1 MLFLGQRGVRFPRKV
16 PPMNIRP
23 KLLSRLVVTSAVLW
37 SNGAEDLLAQAGHR
51 LDRRANQVVVGPDHW
66 QHWEF
71 APGTIEVSSLGAVRP
86 NRVRKN
92 TNAALDIVDFLR
104 YNPPDYLS
112 KKEPEDI
119 ALLDAI
125 QGGSNRAGVVAV
137 LDGDLTTYWEPDPV
151 AENVDLSSQWWFTV
165 DLGRV
170 VFINK
175 IALKFVAEGM
185 GDPFLLFDVLVSDG
199 QKPVQAIG
207 GSSLEF
213 FPVLQTLKPNKSQ
226 RTFEVE
232 LDPIGLDQRRAVGRL
247 VQVVVQA
254 SDFGRGREVSPAEYD
269 QLPAEDRGIV
279 EYSKRQ
285 ADGREIVVKRAV
297 YEALDPQRQGTV
309 RYFRRERPRLAELE
323 VWTQGDDLASGAL
336 RRNGSISTTVP
347 GSINPQLMIDGD
359 VTSVEG
365 LSLFNIENRLEDEL
379 FIDLGSFFWIHS
391 HRMSFTEYALGN
403 YRLEFSDGSREVDGG
418 LKWTTA
424 MRREQVKRSVAG
436 ALNVDGNDFDPVKG
450 RFFRLV
456 FEVEHVRLPNRSAS
470 RLSEIQLF
478 GEGFLPEV
486 QLESDLIRLG
496 GSRNLV
502 ALEWDA
508 HTPPGTEVQLQTR
521 TGDTLGEILHYFKK
535 DGTEISETA
544 YNKLLSIFRGEVV
557 SEEVA
562 GADWE
567 PWSAPY
573 SDPGGSPI
581 TSPSP
586 REFLKV
592 RATLRSAAPDVAAS
606 LSGLR
611 LHFAEPVARR
621 LLGEVVPSQV
631 DRLGAEVPFSV
642 YVRPEFDAGDG
653 GFNELL
659 LEAPAGMELTYNEL
673 LGSADGEH
681 FSPLAAAVLA
691 ATADRVHLSF
701 ARLGPESEVAVLRID
716 FAGRLFSRGGPLKV
730 QLRQGEDGEGI
741 WQRVD
746 RGEAV
751 EAVGRNR
758 LLVVGQPQQH
768 SIFADLVVEP
778 AVLTPN
784 GDGVNDEV
792 ALRFSVVLVEGSQ
805 RVEATIYD
813 LAGRWVRQLA
823 EQRDFASGVY
833 EMGWNGR
840 NEKGTLVPPGVYAIH
855 LRLNANTSGAELG
868 REELVRT
875 LVVAY

>member
-1 MLFLGQRGVRFPRKV
+1 
-16 PPMNIRP
+16 MNIRT
-23 KLLSRLVVTSAVLW
+23 KFLSRLVVVSAVLW

-51 LDRRANQVVVGPDHW
+51 IDRRANQVVVGPDHW
-66 QHWEF
+66 KDWEF
-71 APGTIEVSSLGAVRP
+71 APGTIEVSPLGEVQP

-112 KKEPEDI
+112 KKDPEAI
-119 ALLDAI
+119 VLLDAI

-170 VFINK
+170 VFIDK
-175 IALKFVAEGM
+175 IALKFVEEGM

-232 LDPIGLDQRRAVGRL
+232 LDPTGLDQRRAVGRL
-247 VQVVVQA
+247 IQVVVQA

-269 QLPAEDRGIV
+269 ELPAEARGIV

-285 ADGREIVVKRAV
+285 ADGREIAVKREV

-436 ALNVDGNDFDPVKG
+436 ALNVDGNDFDPIKG

-573 SDPGGSPI
+573 DDPGGSPI

-631 DRLGAEVPFSV
+631 GRLGAEVPFSV

-659 LEAPAGMELTYNEL
+659 LEAPAGLELTYHEL
-673 LGSADGEH
+673 LGSADGAD

-701 ARLGPESEVAVLRID
+701 APLGPESEVAVLRMD

-730 QLRQGEDGEGI
+730 QLRRGEDGEGI

-758 LLVVGQPQQH
+758 LLVVGQPQQR

-792 ALRFSVVLVEGSQ
+792 ALRFSVVLVEGNQ

-833 EMGWNGR
+833 EMGWNGKT
-840 NEKGTLVPPGVYAIH
+840 EEGTLVPPGVYAIH
-855 LRLNANTSGAELG
+855 LRLDANTSGAELG

>member
-1 MLFLGQRGVRFPRKV
+1 
-16 PPMNIRP
+16 MNSP
-23 KLLSRLVVTSAVLW
+23 KLLSRLVVASAALW
-37 SNGAEDLLAQAGHR
+37 ANGAEDLLAQAGHR
-51 LDRRANQVVVGPDHW
+51 IDRRANQVVVEADHW
-66 QHWEF
+66 QRWEF
-71 APGTIEVSSLGAVRP
+71 APGTIEVSPLGEVRP

-104 YNPPDYLS
+104 HNPPDYLS
-112 KKEPEDI
+112 KKEPEAI

-125 QGGSNRAGVVAV
+125 QGGSNRAGVVAA

-151 AENVDLSSQWWFTV
+151 AEHVDMSSQWWFTV

-170 VFINK
+170 VFIDK
-175 IALKFVAEGM
+175 IALKFVEEGM

-226 RTFEVE
+226 RTFAVE
-232 LDPIGLDQRRAVGRL
+232 LDPVGLDQRRAVARF

-279 EYSKRQ
+279 EYRKRQ
-285 ADGREIVVKRAV
+285 VDGREIAVKREV
-297 YEALDPQRQGTV
+297 YEALDPQRQGAI

-391 HRMSFTEYALGN
+391 HRMSFTEYTLGN

-424 MRREQVKRSVAG
+424 MRREQVKRGVAG
-436 ALNVDGNDFDPVKG
+436 ALNVDGNDFDPIKG

-508 HTPPGTEVQLQTR
+508 HAPSGTEVQLQTR

-544 YNKLLSIFRGEVV
+544 YNKLLSIFRGEIVA
-557 SEEVA
+557 EEVA

-567 PWSAPY
+567 PWSTPY
-573 SDPGGSPI
+573 DDPAGSPI

-592 RATLRSAAPDVAAS
+592 RATLRSASPDVAAS

-611 LHFAEPVARR
+611 LRFAEPVARR

-631 DRLGAEVPFSV
+631 ERLGVEAPFAV
-642 YVRPEFDAGDG
+642 YVRPEFDPGDG

-659 LEAPAGMELTYNEL
+659 LEAPAGMELTYREL
-673 LGSADGEH
+673 LGSADGAD

-691 ATADRVHLSF
+691 ASADRVHLSF
-701 ARLGPESEVAVLRID
+701 APLGPESEVAVLRID

-730 QLRQGEDGEGI
+730 QLRRGEDGEGI

-751 EAVGRNR
+751 ETVGRNR
-758 LLVVGQPQQH
+758 LLVVGQPHQH
-768 SIFADLVVEP
+768 SIFADLAIEP

-784 GDGVNDEV
+784 GDGVNDAV
-792 ALRFSVVLVEGSQ
+792 ALRFSVVLVEGSP

-813 LAGRWVRQLA
+813 LEGRLVHQLG
-823 EQRDFASGVY
+823 EQRDFAAGMY
-833 EMGWNGR
+833 ELRWDGR
-840 NEKGTLVPPGVYAIH
+840 DEQGTLAPPGVYLIH
-855 LRLNANTSGAELG
+855 LRLDANTSGADLR